1 MAISLTL
8 QSTDTA
14 DSPVFD
20 TFFEAY
26 ERAFVLPDEMEDR
39 EGFATCLSLNHGAAK
54 SRLTA
59 QYGDFHEACVV
70 AHDASE
76 GTLIGGANFIAMP
89 NPGANG
95 RALITANLNYLFI
108 VEAAR
113 GKGYF
118 RALYAAVAGFIAE
131 LFSDAAQPALIFIE
145 QNDPFLLTPEDY
157 ARDTELTGIDQIDR
171 LAIWT
176 KVGAKLVDFPYV
188 QPALSSDQSA
198 DHNLA
203 YSVLGSMSDALPAPI
218 LAHHLRM
225 FFGVSVLKGQAL
237 GLSPEVTEQLSLL
250 DSMRKG
256 GESVPLVDLAGRFDE
271 MATARSAGQRGRALR
286 EWLRCDQAFEGSAI
300 DL

>member
-1 MAISLTL
+1 MTIALTL

-14 DSPVFD
+14 ESPVFD
-20 TFFEAY
+20 VFFKAY

-39 EGFATCLSLNHGAAK
+39 DGFATCLSLNHGAAK

-89 NPGANG
+89 NPEADG
-95 RALITANLNYLFI
+95 RALITANLNYLFV
-108 VEAAR
+108 VETAR

-118 RALYAAVAGFIAE
+118 RVLYAAVARFIAE
-131 LFSDAAQPALIFIE
+131 LFSDAAQPTLIFIE

-157 ARDTELTGIDQIDR
+157 MRDTELTGIDQVDR

-188 QPALSSDQSA
+188 QPALSSDQLA
-198 DHNLA
+198 DHNLV
-203 YSVLGSMSDALPAPI
+203 YSVLGTTGDALPAPV

-250 DSMRKG
+250 DSMKKR
-256 GESVPLVDLAGRFDE
+256 GESVPLVDLSGRFDE
-271 MATARSAGQRGRALR
+271 MATARLAGHRRLALR
-286 EWLRCDQAFEGSAI
+286 DWLHSDQASG
-300 DL
+300 